1 MKTTI
6 DAGSYKIVVEKNSL
20 GSFGECVKD
29 ELGLCRALIVSD
41 DRVYSIYGDR
51 VRKSLLESGFDLADD
66 FIFPHGEKSKC
77 FGVLEQILRHAA
89 QEKLTRRDVIIAL
102 GGGVTG
108 DMAGFASA
116 VYLRG
121 IKYASVPTS
130 LLSMVDSSVGGKTAV
145 DIPEG
150 KNLVGAFH
158 QPSFV
163 LSDTELLKT
172 LPDEYLSDGMAEVIK
187 YGVLGNAELFALLE
201 GSASLEDDIDDIVCA
216 CVTDKR
222 DIVSRDFTDK
232 GERQKLNLGHT
243 FGHSIELLSDFGIS
257 HGHAV
262 ASGMYLITK
271 CAVNRGLCDA
281 AALPRLEAVMKK
293 YSLDPFIYTKFD
305 LDELVEAA
313 SHDKKMSGDKIT
325 LVVPRKIGECE
336 LCKMDFADVKKFVS
350 AGF

>member
-20 GSFGECVKD
+20 DSFGEQVKN
-29 ELGLCRALIVSD
+29 ELGVCRALIVSD
-41 DRVYSIYGDR
+41 DRIHSLYGER
-51 VRKSLLESGFDLADD
+51 TRKSLIDAGFDLAED
-66 FIFPHGEKSKC
+66 FVFPHGEKSKC
-77 FGVLEQILRHAA
+77 LGVLEQIVRHAA
-89 QEKLTRRDVIIAL
+89 QEKLTRRDMIIAL

-121 IKYASVPTS
+121 IRYASVPTS

-172 LPDEYLSDGMAEVIK
+172 LPDEYLYDGMAEVIK
-187 YGVLGNAELFALLE
+187 YGVLGNADLFELLE
-201 GSASLEDDIDDIVCA
+201 KSDSLHDDIDDIVCA
-216 CVTDKR
+216 CVRDKR

-243 FGHSIELLSDFGIS
+243 IGHSIELLSDFGIS

-271 CAVNRGLCDA
+271 CAVSGGLCDEK
-281 AALPRLEAVMKK
+281 ALARLETVLKK

-305 LDELVEAA
+305 LDSLVEAA

-325 LVVPRKIGECE
+325 LVVPKKIGECE
-336 LCKMDFADVKKFVS
+336 LCKMDFVDLKKFV
-350 AGF
+350 AVGF

>member
-6 DAGSYKIVVEKNSL
+6 DAGSYKIVVKKNSL
-20 GSFGECVKD
+20 DSFGECVKN

-41 DRVYSIYGDR
+41 EHVHSRYGER
-51 VRKSLLESGFDLADD
+51 MRKSLLDAGFDLADD
-66 FIFPHGEKSKC
+66 FVFPAGEKSKC

-89 QEKLTRRDVIIAL
+89 KEKLTRRDMIFAL

-108 DMAGFASA
+108 DMAGFAAA

-130 LLSMVDSSVGGKTAV
+130 LLAMVDSSVGGKTAV

-158 QPSFV
+158 LPSFV

-172 LPDEYLSDGMAEVIK
+172 LPDEYLYDGMAEVVK
-187 YGVLGNAELFALLE
+187 YGVLGNADLFELIE
-201 GSASLEDDIDDIVCA
+201 KSDSLENDIDNIVCA
-216 CVTDKR
+216 CVSDKR

-243 FGHSIELLSDFGIS
+243 LGHSIELLSDFSIS
-257 HGHAV
+257 HGRAV

-271 CAVNRGLCDA
+271 CAVNNALCEEN
-281 AALPRLEAVMKK
+281 ALARLEAVLKK

-305 LDELVEAA
+305 LDSLVEAA
-313 SHDKKMSGDKIT
+313 SRDKKMSGDKIT
-325 LVVPRKIGECE
+325 LVVPTKIGECK
-336 LCKMDFADVKKFVS
+336 LCKMEFADLKKFVA